1 MLFTDPALARFNFY
15 ELLFRGTIK
24 DKVFARK
31 PRTVEDMIQFILKA
45 CQEIDAGEDLCF
57 RACMSVR
64 SRLEECMNA
73 DGKQLEYLR
82 IRASYY
88 VCFLLHVVQRSF
100 FV

>member
-15 ELLFRGTIK
+15 ELLFGGTIK

-31 PRTVEDMIQFILKA
+31 PRTVKDMIQFILKA
-45 CQEIDAGEDLCF
+45 CQGIDAGEDLCF

-88 VCFLLHVVQRSF
+88 VCFLLHVVQRLF